1 MATARRDRPNI
12 LVTGTPGTG
21 KTTLCDVLRER
32 TGLNYVR
39 VSDLVREH
47 QFFEDYDREL
57 DTYVLDEDRARPRR
71 LTRSCSTTS
80 RTSRR
85 PAGSC
90 SSTTRRSSS
99 RSAGSTSSSS

>member
-1 MATARRDRPNI
+1 MATGRRDRPNI

-21 KTTLCDVLRER
+21 KTTLCEVVAER

-39 VSDLVREH
+39 VSDLVRQY
-47 QFFEDYDREL
+47 QFFEDYDRDL
-57 DTYVLDEDRARPRR
+57 DTYVLDEDRARHPR

-99 RSAGSTSSSS
+99 RSGGSTSSSS